1 MLDWELEPE
10 DFIQDSQVDY
20 IEQLLQHACISPEEK
35 SEIER
40 LMFGYSVSEANEVIE
55 RLKEAQVNPIE
66 AGNNYSQSDIVKQI
80 NKIIK

>member
-20 IEQLLQHACISPEEK
+20 IEQLLQHACISIEEK
-35 SEIER
+35 SDIER

-66 AGNNYSQSDIVKQI
+66 AGNNYSQTDIVKQI